1 MFFPLHGQSKAIS
14 TMVTPPPFGLPMAH
28 PPWSG
33 ADCYLWLCCCNG
45 EAVGAVEVG
54 IGHTHHRHG
63 SSSQFRQ
70 ALDTLSAQESVWF
83 SPPPLPK
90 PPWPPPSYKNINTN
104 HSPQLSSSLPIRY
117 TVSPSF
123 HRMSGRH
130 KKKKAASSADGARL
144 PSTHP
149 NDYPPLSHQ
158 SSP

>member
-1 MFFPLHGQSKAIS
+1 MFFPFHGQSKAIS

-33 ADCYLWLCCCNG
+33 ADCYQWLFCCNG

-63 SSSQFRQ
+63 SSLHFRQ
-70 ALDTLSAQESVWF
+70 ALDTFSAQELVCF
-83 SPPPLPK
+83 SPPPPPK
-90 PPWPPPSYKNINTN
+90 PPWPPPWHKNINTN
-104 HSPQLSSSLPIRY
+104 HPPQLFSNPPFRHTVPPSS
-117 TVSPSF
+117 

-130 KKKKAASSADGARL
+130 KKKQAASSAEGARL
-144 PSTHP
+144 PSSQSNSHVFRSHP
-149 NDYPPLSHQ
+149 